1 MIKVKHITKEQF
13 KKKFKLKELNP
24 FSQGIFTKEDL
35 QKIQEDFGI
44 IGVSKKLTTIPELIK
59 IARQE
64 PLRVT
69 TNIPRLFLVHL
80 SGLLQYYSSKAK
92 STKDSYPFSDY
103 VLKASIIA
111 MVSPKRLLEIGTA
124 RGWGIA
130 AFKSV
135 LPECACYTMS
145 PKNTSGA
152 NNELP
157 TKEIGSAF
165 KSKGLKVTQIWSD
178 STKFDYDSFPL
189 VDVSYIDGN
198 HRYQFVYSD
207 LINAH
212 KITKKMIILDDYI
225 PSPSSPRGHVLNWG
239 WWNRDVVA
247 ATNDFLKKYPKVIKE
262 AYWIENTPICVLL
275 KKTYVK

>member
-165 KSKGLKVTQIWSD
+165 KSKGLKVTQIWSN
-178 STKFDYDSFPL
+178 STKFDYDSFSP
-189 VDVSYIDGN
+189 VDVAYIDGN
-198 HRYQFVYSD
+198 HRYKFVYSD

-212 KITKKMIILDDYI
+212 KITKKMIMLDDYI
-225 PSPSSPRGHVLNWG
+225 PSSSSPRGQVLNWG